1 VNPALPIPSAHNIS
15 SFPARLKAT
24 ALHLACSAFLISAI
38 AALVFGLWYPGP
50 YRELA
55 GGGRLFWLIAGVDL
69 VMGPLLTL
77 VVFNTQKKR
86 AELARDVGL
95 IAVLQ
100 VLALAYGVWTM
111 AAARPVHQVFE
122 VDLFRV
128 VTANAV
134 ATQELQRA
142 PQALRRLP
150 LTGPTVIG
158 VVKPTDPKALF
169 EAMMLG
175 AQGTHLASLPPYW
188 VPYEQLRGEALRRS
202 KSLDVLKPRN
212 AAETQA
218 LAQAVQATGLPVQR
232 LRWLPLVSAR
242 ASWVALLDEQGQVV
256 GQAAVDAP

>member
-1 VNPALPIPSAHNIS
+1 VNTTLLTTSPLT
-15 SFPARLKAT
+15 ARLKAT
-24 ALHLACSAFLISAI
+24 ALHVVCSATVIAGV

-77 VVFNTQKKR
+77 VVFNIQKKR

-134 ATQELQRA
+134 ATQELPRA
-142 PQALRRLP
+142 PEALRRLP

-158 VVKPTDPKALF
+158 VVKPTDPQALF
-169 EAMMLG
+169 ETMMLG

-188 VPYEQLRGEALRRS
+188 VPYEQLRTEALSRS
-202 KSLDVLKPRN
+202 KSLSALKPRT
-212 AAETQA
+212 AAEAQA
-218 LAQAVQATGLPVQR
+218 LAQAVLATGLPEQR
-232 LRWLPLVSAR
+232 LRWLPLVSQR
-242 ASWVALLDEQGQVV
+242 ASWVALLDDQGHVV
-256 GQAAVDAP
+256 GQAAVDGF